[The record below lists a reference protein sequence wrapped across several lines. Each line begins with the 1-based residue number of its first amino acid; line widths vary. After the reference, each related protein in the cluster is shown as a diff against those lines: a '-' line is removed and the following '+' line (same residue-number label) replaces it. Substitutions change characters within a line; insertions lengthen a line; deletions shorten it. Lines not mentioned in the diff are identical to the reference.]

1 MKGGSRKIQT
11 TIALAFASLVLGT
24 AVILA
29 LISYTFTREA
39 VEETSRAY
47 TAQLIEQVQANIDSY
62 VDHMENIAEVVQLN
76 DQVQRFLVSVDSIPP
91 EERGGYRE
99 RISSFLKSIARTRP
113 DISLILIAGDN
124 GEVLTQEREVR
135 LNEVVSIEDQ
145 EWYRRA
151 REVRGRAVVSSSRVQ
166 NVLAGQY
173 PWVITLSRTINDP
186 VTGEV
191 HGVMLVDLNFS
202 VIREL
207 LSSISLGDRGY
218 LFIVAPDGSI
228 VYHPRQELIYSDL
241 EQEYHQRV
249 LEHPGGSFYVVDQK
263 GERLYTVTSSDR
275 TGWKTV
281 GVNYTAELV
290 RNRVQVQR
298 YYFYWTLLCVV
309 FAILLSLF
317 ISHHLS
323 RPILR
328 LRSTMRSVEGGNFDI
343 SADVSGNNEIS
354 ELAKDFNIMVAR
366 IRELVR
372 RNGEEQ
378 EEKRRSKLMAL
389 QNQITPHFLYNTLD
403 SIIWMAETREH
414 GKVVKMVAAL
424 ARLLRLSISR
434 GDELVSIRD
443 EITHIENYLTI
454 QKMRYQDMLDFSVE
468 VEEEILSLL
477 VPKVILQPLVENAI
491 YHGVK
496 NNSGGGRV
504 LVGGRRKG
512 EQVVLYVEDDGVGA
526 DPDEMAAILEGTARD
541 ETSPNPPSGGPA
553 RGGGTATVAKR
564 VTLHSRVGVRNVH
577 ERIKLYFGDQYG
589 LRFLSGSGGVG
600 TVVELRVPIVREH
613 RNGGGSA

>member
-290 RNRVQVQR
+290 RNRVQV
-298 YYFYWTLLCVV
+298 
-309 FAILLSLF
+309 
-317 ISHHLS
+317 
-323 RPILR
+323 
-328 LRSTMRSVEGGNFDI
+328 
-343 SADVSGNNEIS
+343 
-354 ELAKDFNIMVAR
+354 
-366 IRELVR
+366 
-372 RNGEEQ
+372 
-378 EEKRRSKLMAL
+378 
-389 QNQITPHFLYNTLD
+389 
-403 SIIWMAETREH
+403 
-414 GKVVKMVAAL
+414 
-424 ARLLRLSISR
+424 
-434 GDELVSIRD
+434 
-443 EITHIENYLTI
+443 
-454 QKMRYQDMLDFSVE
+454 
-468 VEEEILSLL
+468 
-477 VPKVILQPLVENAI
+477 
-491 YHGVK
+491 
-496 NNSGGGRV
+496 
-504 LVGGRRKG
+504 
-512 EQVVLYVEDDGVGA
+512 
-526 DPDEMAAILEGTARD
+526 
-541 ETSPNPPSGGPA
+541 
-553 RGGGTATVAKR
+553 
-564 VTLHSRVGVRNVH
+564 
-577 ERIKLYFGDQYG
+577 
-589 LRFLSGSGGVG
+589 
-600 TVVELRVPIVREH
+600 
-613 RNGGGSA
+613 